1 MKVDN
6 RDIYEQ
12 IGNLFYSIAADQH
25 VKPLEVG
32 ELKSL
37 ISKDWLPQNSKSFV
51 SEETH
56 CIVMTMDSLE
66 GNQVSAKEAFG
77 EFSKFYTL
85 HPEVFSKEVKQR
97 MLDTAVDIT
106 KIFKADNPLDNPQL
120 AALKDLLQ
128 LVKVK
133 I

>member
-1 MKVDN
+1 M
-6 RDIYEQ
+6 Y
-12 IGNLFYSIAADQH
+12 FYD
-25 VKPLEVG
+25 
-32 ELKSL
+32 
-37 ISKDWLPQNSKSFV
+37 DRF
-51 SEETH
+51 
-56 CIVMTMDSLE
+56 LE

-97 MLDTAVDIT
+97 MLDTAVDTT

-120 AALKDLLQ
+120 AALNDLLQ